1 MTNQAQ
7 KTDGMATTGMKD
19 EHYDIVSVLY
29 HSLQGADTCQRYLQ
43 DAQQA
48 GDQEIVQYLREA
60 QDHYRQLAQ
69 RGKQLLK
76 QRLR

>member
-1 MTNQAQ
+1 MANQQQGAEI
-7 KTDGMATTGMKD
+7 TGTRD
-19 EHYDIVSVLY
+19 EHYDLVSVLY
-29 HSLQGADTCQRYLQ
+29 HALQGADTCQRYIQ

-48 GDQEIVQYLREA
+48 GDQELVQYL
-60 QDHYRQLAQ
+60 QDVQQQYRQFAQ